1 MIYLLDTNII
11 AALIKPD
18 LSVREKFKQEF
29 EAGHNLSLSHYNH
42 YEVIRGL
49 ELPEYQRK
57 YNEYRNLLNQ
67 MTLYAHDLRTFEI
80 TAKLYQTL
88 KAQGNLIEDPDLII
102 AATALQHGAILV
114 TDNTKHF
121 ARVPHLQL
129 ENWIERS

>member
-57 YNEYRNLLNQ
+57 YNDYQILLKGL
-67 MTLYAHDLRTFEI
+67 TLFVHDLRTFEI
-80 TAKLYQTL
+80 AAKLYQTL

-129 ENWIERS
+129 ENWIERT